1 MWAGGQV
8 QAPGWSDQELL
19 LLLEGVELYG
29 DSWADIAEHVGT
41 KSQARLPPAPSPAS
55 LVRQA
60 GSALLGRCLQAAV
73 RDAPCWRAARC
84 FWAQMHALASEWKS
98 LVGSSVSH
106 GLLASPPPAAAES
119 TPRARCTVCGTGSSW
134 GARARR

>member
-41 KSQARLPPAPSPAS
+41 KSQARLPPAPSLAS
-55 LVRQA
+55 LVRKA
-60 GSALLGRCLQAAV
+60 GSASLGAVCTPLCETHRAGELPGAFGRRCGRL
-73 RDAPCWRAARC
+73 PWSGGG
-84 FWAQMHALASEWKS
+84 W
-98 LVGSSVSH
+98 
-106 GLLASPPPAAAES
+106 
-119 TPRARCTVCGTGSSW
+119 
-134 GARARR
+134 